1 MRKIN
6 KLPEIVPDAAPLF
19 EEEVFD
25 EDGDIPDN
33 DEQIIGANNGADD
46 EEEHETYLQGDLFG
60 YVSPIDGAPS
70 SHAPLCCCGHCNIP
84 VIRFER
90 TVCDGR

>member
-60 YVSPIDGAPS
+60 YFNPMTGDVST
-70 SHAPLCCCGHCNIP
+70 HAPLCACGKCWIP
-84 VIRFER
+84 VLKFER
-90 TVCDGR
+90 TVA